1 MDHRRK
7 QELANWAAGTFDAD
21 VDPLG
26 EVVALGWTIEDIQD
40 DPQTSRDE
48 ARRYIAVVRND
59 KGVEVDRVEVYSAR
73 SLLEAVAGRELFP
86 STSLKAWRRREAWLE
101 RNPPEL

>member
-21 VDPLG
+21 VDPIG
-26 EVVALGWTIEDIQD
+26 EAVALGWIIEDVQD

-48 ARRYIAVVRND
+48 ARLYIAVVRND
-59 KGVEVDRVEVYSAR
+59 KGGEVARRSAYSALG
-73 SLLEAVAGRELFP
+73 LLEAIARAEVFP
-86 STSLKAWRRREAWLE
+86 DESLKAWRRREGWRK
-101 RNPPEL
+101 RNPSKP

>member
-7 QELANWAAGTFDAD
+7 QELAIWAAGTFDAD

-48 ARRYIAVVRND
+48 ARLYIAVVRSD
-59 KGVEVDRVEVYSAR
+59 KDVEVARVEVYSALR
-73 SLLEAVAGRELFP
+73 LLEAVARAERFP
-86 STSLKAWRRREAWLE
+86 DESLKAWRRRAGWRA
-101 RNPPEL
+101 RNSPEL